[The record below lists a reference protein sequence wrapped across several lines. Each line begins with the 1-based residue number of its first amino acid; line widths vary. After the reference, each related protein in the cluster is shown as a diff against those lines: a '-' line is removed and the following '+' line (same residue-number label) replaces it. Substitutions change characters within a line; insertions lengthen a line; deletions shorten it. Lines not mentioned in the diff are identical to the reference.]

1 MFYVK
6 FFIIMSTTILNFK
19 KVEIVAESKEA
30 AKAEMESKYFHYV
43 GDATQA
49 FKNFKESIG
58 GAVTERAIKEFM
70 LTYLEGKTKNAPG
83 SGFLITLDAAVKDT
97 RERPYRIVNVKNTQG
112 KRKMKR
118 VYVWKDVDT
127 DKEIISVDTNKADA
141 ENKLKEVYATGSYK
155 GHAKLFIQSVVA
167 EGQDVVAEAFYTPSA
182 GTKNGQYLAFG
193 IEA

>member
-1 MFYVK
+1 
-6 FFIIMSTTILNFK
+6 MSTTILNFK

-30 AKAEMESKYFHYV
+30 AKAEMENKYFHYV

-49 FKNFKESIG
+49 FKSFKQQNG
-58 GAVTERAIKEFM
+58 GAITDRMINEFM
-70 LTYLEGKTKNAPG
+70 LNYLEAKTKSCPG
-83 SGFLITLDAAVKDT
+83 SGFLITLDSAVKDT
-97 RERPYRIVNVKNTQG
+97 RERPYKIVNIKNTQG

-118 VYVWKDVDT
+118 AYVWKDVDT
-127 DKEIISVDTNKADA
+127 DKEVAKTYTNKADA
-141 ENKLKEVYATGSYK
+141 ENKLKEVYSNGEYK
-155 GHAKLFIQSVVA
+155 GHAKLHIKAEVA